1 MTPQNTQT
9 QDPFQLDPKEYPF
22 LDALL
27 IQCVAGA
34 TTLHWE
40 TGGGGFFVEAEQSP
54 LPHFETATL
63 ITGRGK
69 RVAGFAARTF
79 TFYPIASRTVWTMGE
94 PGNRV
99 RVNGYQDG
107 AKSRT
112 QALAMLEDGQWVL
125 ITSRGLASQS
135 LSNAFREHRYKAI
148 RRYKAQPFVMSM
160 SGVAGEAEPIGS
172 TIVTPFQ
179 FVTLDERC
187 PDDLGWAIRERW
199 AEIETWLNKTTN
211 GDEPDDNTDGNGYSE
226 QRPSTALRQDTA
238 LRKPASPPETAVSK
252 AAPVPDNG
260 HNGKNVPAPS
270 DAKDWTTFWEKTVPA
285 LKISR
290 DDAQTAVNDSGQ
302 DAVAAYKALIGGH
315 DTV

>member
-9 QDPFQLDPKEYPF
+9 QDPFQLDPKDYPF

-40 TGGGGFFVEAEQSP
+40 IGGGGFFVEAEHPP

-79 TFYPIASRTVWTMGE
+79 IFYPIASRTVWTMGE

-187 PDDLGWAIRERW
+187 PDDLGWKIRERW
-199 AEIETWLNKTTN
+199 AEVETWLNKEPFN
-211 GDEPDDNTDGNGYSE
+211 GNDTDDNDPPE
-226 QRPSTALRQDTA
+226 QCQEALQQ
-238 LRKPASPPETAVSK
+238 PAS
-252 AAPVPDNG
+252 APVPDNG
-260 HNGKNVPAPS
+260 QNAKNVPAPS

-290 DDAQTAVNDSGQ
+290 DDAQAAVNESGQ
-302 DAVAAYKALIGGH
+302 DAVAAYRDLIGGH

>member
-1 MTPQNTQT
+1 MTPKNTQT
-9 QDPFQLDPKEYPF
+9 QDPFQLDPADYPF

-40 TGGGGFFVEAEQSP
+40 ISGGGFFVETEQP
-54 LPHFETATL
+54 ALPHFENATL

-79 TFYPIASRTVWTMGE
+79 IFYPIAPRTVWTMGE

-112 QALAMLEDGQWVL
+112 QVLAMLEDGQWVV

-187 PDDLGWAIRERW
+187 PDDLGWKIRERW
-199 AEIETWLNKTTN
+199 AEVEAWLNKEPFN
-211 GDEPDDNTDGNGYSE
+211 GNDTDDNIDNG
-226 QRPSTALRQDTA
+226 
-238 LRKPASPPETAVSK
+238 SPDSK
-252 AAPVPDNG
+252 ADPVPDNG
-260 HNGKNVPAPS
+260 HNGKNVPVPS
-270 DAKDWTTFWEKTVPA
+270 DTKDWTTFWEKTIPA
-285 LKISR
+285 LNISR
-290 DDAQTAVNDSGQ
+290 DDAQVAVNDSGQ
-302 DAVAAYKALIGGH
+302 DAVAAYKALIGGNNT
-315 DTV
+315 D